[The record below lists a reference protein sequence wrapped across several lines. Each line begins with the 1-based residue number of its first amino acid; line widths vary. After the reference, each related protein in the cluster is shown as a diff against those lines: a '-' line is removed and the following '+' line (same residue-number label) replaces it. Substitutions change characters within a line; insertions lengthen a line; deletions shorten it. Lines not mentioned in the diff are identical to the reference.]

1 MKKWYAVI
9 GNPIEHSLSPL
20 MHNTWMTVE
29 ERDAAYLPLHV
40 LPENLEQAFTGMKVL
55 GISGFNIT
63 IPHKETILP
72 LLDEL
77 DPLSKKMG
85 AVNTVVRLENG
96 QYKGYNTDG
105 LGFVKSLEDAVG
117 TQHKNKRLLI
127 IGAGGAS
134 RGICFAL
141 VQEGYT
147 NIAIANRTVSKAQA
161 ICNELDT
168 NAEALSL
175 DEAATQLGEFDIIV
189 QTTSA
194 GLNHSEFALPLSLEN
209 LSKTAIVA
217 DIVYNPLMTP
227 FLAQSKEKGATV
239 VTGLGMFI
247 HQGALAY
254 SYWTDVYPKAAVV
267 EDILL
272 ANLGGNK

>member
-77 DPLSKKMG
+77 DPLAKKMG

-161 ICNELDT
+161 ICDELDT

-267 EDILL
+267 EDVLL

>member
-1 MKKWYAVI
+1 
-9 GNPIEHSLSPL
+9 
-20 MHNTWMTVE
+20 MTVE

-77 DPLSKKMG
+77 DPLAKKMG

>member
-1 MKKWYAVI
+1 
-9 GNPIEHSLSPL
+9 
-20 MHNTWMTVE
+20 MTVE
-29 ERDAAYLPLHV
+29 ERDATYLPLHV

-77 DPLSKKMG
+77 DPLAKKMG

-267 EDILL
+267 EDVLL